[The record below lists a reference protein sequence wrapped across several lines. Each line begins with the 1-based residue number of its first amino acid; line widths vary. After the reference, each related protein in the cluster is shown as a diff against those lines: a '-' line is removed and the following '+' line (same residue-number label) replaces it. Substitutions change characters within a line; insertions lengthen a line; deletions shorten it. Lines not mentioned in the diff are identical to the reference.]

1 VSAPALPTL
10 LWHGWEP
17 TWSLDAEAVLVVALY
32 ALAVGRARSAW
43 PVRRTLSFLGGVAC
57 VLVALQSGVD
67 AFDDRMLS
75 VHMVQH
81 LLLLE
86 VAPLMLLA
94 GRPGLLALR
103 AAPREARP
111 WIVRGLDALRPLTH
125 PVWCLTLFG
134 AVVAATHIPGFY
146 DATLRHPALHDAEHI
161 AYLAAGLLMWWPLVD
176 ADPLA
181 RRRLSGLGR
190 LGYLIV
196 AMVPMSILGAYL
208 SRHTTL
214 LYAGYAAP
222 ARELG
227 ISAVADQQQAGAIMW
242 VIGSTVMVAA
252 GLWQAMVAMVEEER
266 RLVVRE
272 RRAALGV
279 ERGREQ

>member
-1 VSAPALPTL
+1 LPTL
-10 LWHGWEP
+10 LWHGWAP
-17 TWSLDAEAVLVVALY
+17 AWSLDAEAALAVALY
-32 ALAVGRARSAW
+32 ALAIGRARSAW
-43 PVRRTLSFLGGVAC
+43 PARRTLSFIGGVAC
-57 VLVALQSGVD
+57 VLVALQSGID

-125 PVWCLTLFG
+125 PAWCLALFG
-134 AVVAATHIPGFY
+134 AVVAATHLPGFY
-146 DATLRHPALHDAEHI
+146 DATLRHPALHDGEHI
-161 AYLAAGLLMWWPLVD
+161 AYLVAGLLMWWPLVD

-181 RRRLSGLGR
+181 RRRLNGMGR
-190 LGYLIV
+190 LVYLIA
-196 AMVPMSILGAYL
+196 AMVPMTILGAYL
-208 SRHTTL
+208 NRHTTL
-214 LYAGYAAP
+214 VYAGYAAP
-222 ARELG
+222 ARALG

-242 VIGSTVMVAA
+242 VIGSTLMILA
-252 GLWQAMVAMVEEER
+252 GLWQAMAAMVEEER

-279 ERGREQ
+279 ERGRER